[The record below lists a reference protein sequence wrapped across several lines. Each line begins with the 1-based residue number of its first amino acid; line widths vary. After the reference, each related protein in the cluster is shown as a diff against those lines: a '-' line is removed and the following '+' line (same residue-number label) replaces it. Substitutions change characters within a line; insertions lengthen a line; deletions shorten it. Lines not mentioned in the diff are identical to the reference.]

1 MRIVINTL
9 ENIANVQWFPIAG
22 LILLFGVFVM
32 LIIRVIKM
40 SKTDVDEISRL
51 PLEDDDFQ
59 PGFNEMT
66 NENKK

>member
-9 ENIANVQWFPIAG
+9 ESIANVQWFPIVG
-22 LILLFGVFVM
+22 LILLFGVFVL

-40 SKTDVDEISRL
+40 NKSEVDEISRL

-59 PGFNEMT
+59 STFSELNNEH
-66 NENKK
+66 KK